1 MAALGHVGDKQEL
14 EGHTALGMSPVKQLS
29 YLDVLSHLSQV
40 LEVASKTVLS
50 KLQKGFVLLHDLTPY
65 HTA

>member
-1 MAALGHVGDKQEL
+1 MAASSHVGDKQEL
-14 EGHTALGMSPVKQLS
+14 EGHTALGMSELA

-40 LEVASKTVLS
+40 LEVASKTVQS
-50 KLQKGFVLLHDLTPY
+50 KLQEGFVWPHDLTPY